1 MIFTKKL
8 LYYLSFRAW
17 PHNAVIDPAWERLQG
32 PFLQLMC
39 GEPFVY
45 TPASGGQWLKAEEAI
60 FDTVHKHDSELKQ
73 LLVTVLLQANQNVAC
88 LPDHVLEAVSVT
100 QEMEITPSLVRKVLK
115 NIPTGYRSLDRKH
128 KLLLLKF
135 VLNGQF
141 TNVEELLGLELLP
154 TSNQGFTSFSKNDR
168 PIFICS
174 REYPQEVQLL
184 PGLGHRFLDHDVDKH
199 LFRSLEAVAEKG
211 MFITKFLDMTCE

>member
-1 MIFTKKL
+1 M
-8 LYYLSFRAW
+8 SFRAW
-17 PHNAVIDPAWERLQG
+17 PHNAVIDPAWERLKG

-39 GEPFVY
+39 GEHFVY

-60 FDTVHKHDSELKQ
+60 FDTIDKHDSELKQ

-154 TSNQGFTSFSKNDR
+154 TSNQGFTSFSKYDR
-168 PIFICS
+168 AIFICS
-174 REYPQEVQLL
+174 REYPQELQLL
-184 PGLGHRFLDHDVDKH
+184 PGLGNRFLDHDADEQ
-199 LFRSLEAVAEKG
+199 LFRGLEAVAEKG
-211 MFITKFLDMTCE
+211 MFITKLLDMTCGKLKE

>member
-1 MIFTKKL
+1 
-8 LYYLSFRAW
+8 
-17 PHNAVIDPAWERLQG
+17 
-32 PFLQLMC
+32 MC

-60 FDTVHKHDSELKQ
+60 FDTVHRHDSELKQ

-154 TSNQGFTSFSKNDR
+154 TSNQGFTSFSKDDR

-184 PGLGHRFLDHDVDKH
+184 PGLGHRFLDHDVDEH

>member
-1 MIFTKKL
+1 MTPSTNMTAN
-8 LYYLSFRAW
+8 LSSFSSQFCFK
-17 PHNAVIDPAWERLQG
+17 PIKMLP
-32 PFLQLMC
+32 
-39 GEPFVY
+39 
-45 TPASGGQWLKAEEAI
+45 
-60 FDTVHKHDSELKQ
+60 
-73 LLVTVLLQANQNVAC
+73 AC
-88 LPDHVLEAVSVT
+88 LPVT

-154 TSNQGFTSFSKNDR
+154 TSNQGFTSFSKDDR

-184 PGLGHRFLDHDVDKH
+184 PGLGHRFLDHDVDEH